1 MIQGNILKDNLKDV
15 WENKFRIFR
24 SDLCEKNDKCLKCS
38 ENVFCRGGTYHSWDY
53 DKNEQMVCFKD
64 ILF

>member
-1 MIQGNILKDNLKDV
+1 MIKGNILKDNLKDV

-38 ENVFCRGGTYHSWDY
+38 ENAFCRGGAYLSWDY
-53 DKNEQMVCFKD
+53 DENEPMGCFKD

>member
-24 SDLCEKNDKCLKCS
+24 SDLWEKNDKCLKCS
-38 ENVFCRGGTYHSWDY
+38 ENAFCRGGAYHRWNY
-53 DKNEQMVCFKD
+53 DKNEPMVCFKD